1 MSVHCIP
8 VTSPNPQALSWAETS
23 HRGHLPT
30 VGQPP
35 GVFLGSFSFLPS
47 CSCSVAGCGE
57 LFHLLRRQQRPWKY
71 SLGDTACIPLSWME
85 ALSSGPSWAKT
96 SSGHTA
102 GARVGQ
108 KARLGFFITLFK
120 NSNELSGQA
129 NTCLFKSLVSAQCT
143 ACLPGHAP

>member
-8 VTSPNPQALSWAETS
+8 TPQALSWADTS
-23 HRGHLPT
+23 HRVHLPT

-35 GVFLGSFSFLPS
+35 GVFLGSFSFFPS

-57 LFHLLRRQQRPWKY
+57 LFHLLWRQQRPWKY
-71 SLGDTACIPLSWME
+71 SLGDTACILLSWME
-85 ALSSGPSWAKT
+85 ALCSGPFWAKM

-102 GARVGQ
+102 GGRVGQ
-108 KARLGFFITLFK
+108 KVRLCFFMTLFK
-120 NSNELSGQA
+120 KSNELSGQA
-129 NTCLFKSLVSAQCT
+129 NTCVYKSLVSAQCT